1 MGGGN
6 AERGR
11 GKAGREDGCA
21 RREREDGDAGGEEAA
36 AEGDL
41 SGVRGRPRAR
51 GTPRVRREGLEPRGV
66 APCGRVCE
74 RSPPEP
80 ANRGGGGSGGTA
92 GGSRASGLGGSAGS
106 GATRDVIIF

>member
-41 SGVRGRPRAR
+41 SGVRGRLRAR

-74 RSPPEP
+74 RSPPR
-80 ANRGGGGSGGTA
+80 ARKSGGRRVRGN
-92 GGSRASGLGGSAGS
+92 GGWEPGEWPGGFGRIRSNP
-106 GATRDVIIF
+106 